1 VQAAKTSF
9 QDALAISAQLSFVI
23 VFLEV
28 IMKTLDVD
36 LEMMFQSFEQESEA
50 DINRIESESEIV
62 KTRSLTPVLLKN
74 ASGCSS
80 AIANGLS
87 QQLIHQMNLISPG
100 LMVSFD
106 DLNVDLTQAAFPFL
120 QPAAKEALRKAIAD
134 RGCSIG
140 IASAYRT
147 IAQQLFLYNRRGG
160 RGGCSYTLVALPGRS
175 NHQSGLALDV
185 GDFSG
190 WCSYLEKHGWRWLGR
205 TVPNDKVHF
214 DYVGPGKI
222 DLRSI
227 AVKAF
232 QQLWNKNHPED
243 KIAEDGEWG
252 NQTHDRLNQ
261 SPVEGFSLAPWD
273 NKPRLLRLAR
283 PLMQG
288 SDVRKL
294 QQALIQHGES
304 IQPDGMFGSGTL
316 AALKRVQ
323 EKLGLKP
330 DGIAGQE
337 TLAALNG
344 EAVVATLP
352 DPPTSPGPSAQPEAA
367 TPPASPAP
375 EVNITLKK
383 GDVSIEVL
391 ELQKLLAA
399 QNCYSGTCD
408 GDYGPNTKGAVE
420 AFQRKAG
427 LTADGV
433 AGPKTLK
440 ALGYAFKAIQRTVD
454 TGLFTVDL
462 VAQIF
467 HDAPR
472 ANIEK
477 YLPPVLKALEKVG
490 LGDRDMVL
498 MALGTIR
505 AETGSFVPISE
516 YKSQYNTDP
525 GCHLFNLYDFRDD
538 LGNCAVG
545 DGAKY
550 KGRGFV
556 QLTGKHNYG
565 KFSAELG
572 LGDRLLNEP
581 DLANDPQIAADLLAL
596 FLKSKE
602 GGIRLDLHREDYKTA
617 RWRVNGGSHGLDVFT
632 AAFKNGEA
640 LLNGDLKATQPVLKL
655 TNPYMQGEWVRKV
668 QTALKA
674 NGIAVDVDGVFG
686 PGTKV
691 AVEKFQGKYG
701 LVVDGVVGPNTLERL
716 GL

>member
-1 VQAAKTSF
+1 MNTL
-9 QDALAISAQLSFVI
+9 DID
-23 VFLEV
+23 LEV
-28 IMKTLDVD
+28 
-36 LEMMFQSFEQESEA
+36 MFQSFEQESEA
-50 DINRIESESEIV
+50 EINQVESESEV
-62 KTRSLTPVLLKN
+62 VRTRSLSPVLLKN
-74 ASGCSS
+74 APGCSS

-87 QQLIHQMNLISPG
+87 QQLIHQMNLTSPG

-106 DLNVDLTQAAFPFL
+106 DLNVDLGPAAFPFL
-120 QPAAKEALRKAIAD
+120 QAPAKIALGKAIAE
-134 RGCSIG
+134 RG
-140 IASAYRT
+140 IAVPITSGYRT
-147 IAQQLFLYNRRGG
+147 IAQQLFLYNRRNGAG
-160 RGGCSYTLVALPGRS
+160 DCGLGIVALPGRS
-175 NHQSGLALDV
+175 RHQSGLAVDIPDPDCKSWRPV
-185 GDFSG
+185 
-190 WCSYLEKHGWRWLGR
+190 LERHGWKWFGPSDRW
-205 TVPNDKVHF
+205 HF
-214 DYVGPGKI
+214 DYVGGGVVDIRPA
-222 DLRSI
+222 

-243 KIAEDGEWG
+243 QIAEDGAWG
-252 NQTHDRLNQ
+252 NQTHRRLDQ
-261 SPVEGFSLAPWD
+261 SPVEGFPIAPWD
-273 NKPRLLRLAR
+273 EKPRLLRLSHPR
-283 PLMQG
+283 TQG

-294 QQALIQHGES
+294 QQALIKHGEN
-304 IQPDGMFGSGTL
+304 ITADGDFGSGTE

-323 EKLGLKP
+323 EKLGLKA
-330 DGIAGQE
+330 DGVAGPE
-337 TLAALNG
+337 TFAALKG
-344 EAVVATLP
+344 EAVVASSPETSAIPKPSVQP
-352 DPPTSPGPSAQPEAA
+352 DAVA
-367 TPPASPAP
+367 PPASPAP

-383 GDVSIEVL
+383 GDVSLEVL
-391 ELQKLLAA
+391 ELQKLLVAR
-399 QNCYSGTCD
+399 NCYSGTCD
-408 GDYGPNTKGAVE
+408 GDYGPKTKAAVE
-420 AFQRKAG
+420 AFQRKTG

-440 ALGYAFKAIQRTVD
+440 ALGYAFKAASRTVD

-525 GCHLFNLYDFRDD
+525 GCHLFNRYDFRND

-572 LGDRLLNEP
+572 LGDRLLHEP

-596 FLKSKE
+596 FLKSQE
-602 GGIRLDLHREDYKTA
+602 SHVRIALARNDYA
-617 RWRVNGGSHGLDVFT
+617 RARRRVNGGTHGLQAFT
-632 AAFKNGEA
+632 AAFKKGAA
-640 LLNGDLKATQPVLKL
+640 LLKGDPKAPQPVLKL

-674 NGIAVDVDGVFG
+674 DGIAVDIDGVFG
-686 PGTKV
+686 PGTKA
-691 AVEKFQGKYG
+691 AVEQFQGKYG